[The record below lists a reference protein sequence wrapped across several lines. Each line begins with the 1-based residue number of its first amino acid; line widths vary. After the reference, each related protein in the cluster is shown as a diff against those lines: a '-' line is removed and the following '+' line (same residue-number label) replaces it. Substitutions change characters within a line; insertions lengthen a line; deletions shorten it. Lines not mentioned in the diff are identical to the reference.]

1 VLGAISREKGA
12 DVLEAAAL
20 LAKKEKAGLQFHL
33 LGYAYRPL
41 DGVIEHGAYSDA
53 DVVEKISLIN
63 PDIIWYP
70 ALWPETY
77 SYTLSE
83 GLRCAK
89 PIIASDLGA
98 FPERLK
104 GRSYSRVY
112 DWKSSPEEWLNHFND
127 FIENW
132 KPQKSGSMEWCS
144 IYSVSSEFYNSFWDG
159 VKAKDCT
166 PIDFSEFILQR
177 TSEKLNAREKRLLFL
192 IKARNMYGI
201 RWITKIIPISLQQ
214 RVKRYLSKKPIHE
227 LLVRND

>member
-41 DGVIEHGAYSDA
+41 DGVIEYGAYSDA
-53 DVVEKISLIN
+53 DVDEKISSIN

-83 GLRCAK
+83 GLRSAR
-89 PIIASDLGA
+89 PIIASNLGA

-104 GRSYSRVY
+104 GRLYSSVY
-112 DWKSSPEEWLNHFND
+112 DWKSSPEEWLNHFSD
-127 FIENW
+127 FMESW
-132 KPQKSGSMEWCS
+132 KPPKSSRMEWRS
-144 IYSVSSEFYNSFWDG
+144 IYRASSEFYNLFWNG

-166 PIDFSEFILQR
+166 PIELSEFVFQV
-177 TSEKLNAREKRLLFL
+177 TSEKLSIKEKYLLFL
-192 IKARNMYGI
+192 IRLRNVQGI
-201 RWITKIIPISLQQ
+201 RWVARKIPMSLQR
-214 RVKRYLSKKPIHE
+214 RVKRYFSKKPIHE
-227 LLVRND
+227 LLVRRG